1 MTQGDQHIHLIERAA
16 ARLRATGLA
25 PSASPVSPPTPNEPV
40 PNGVADAG
48 SKRSSAPDTVRAI
61 LVDEGALAKAGLI
74 DQAQPHSRVAE
85 ELRIVES
92 KLLRQA
98 FNDDAPSSRKIRS
111 NLILVT
117 SALAGEG
124 KSFVSLN
131 VAAGLASQSGRRVIL
146 VDADAKPSGL
156 RKTFGHTT
164 APGLLELVS
173 QNGLNVDN
181 LVVGTAI
188 NNLDMLP
195 LGGDAKRS
203 AELFAST
210 RMVELLQ
217 ELSRRYADRAILLDA
232 PPCLSSSV
240 PHAVAQ
246 VVGQVLFVV
255 AAGYTQHEDIEAA
268 LGLVQA
274 CPQISL
280 VLNKVPPWNAHSFG
294 SYHYPLGQA

>member
-1 MTQGDQHIHLIERAA
+1 M
-16 ARLRATGLA
+16 
-25 PSASPVSPPTPNEPV
+25 
-40 PNGVADAG
+40 
-48 SKRSSAPDTVRAI
+48 
-61 LVDEGALAKAGLI
+61 VDENALAKAGVI
-74 DQAQPHSRVAE
+74 DKAQPHSRVAE

-98 FNDDAPSSRKIRS
+98 FNEDSPSLRKVRS

-131 VAAGLASQSGRRVIL
+131 VAVGLASQSGRRVIL

-156 RKTFGHTT
+156 RQTFDHPT
-164 APGLLELVS
+164 APGLLELVC
-173 QNGLNVDN
+173 QNGLNIDN
-181 LVVGTAI
+181 LLVPTAI
-188 NNLDMLP
+188 NSLDMLP
-195 LGGDAKRS
+195 LGDEAKRS
-203 AELFAST
+203 AELFASA
-210 RMVELLQ
+210 RMVEVLQ
-217 ELSRRYADRAILLDA
+217 EMSRRYADRVILLDA

-255 AAGYTQHEDIEAA
+255 AAGGTQQEDIEAA

-280 VLNKVPPWNAHSFG
+280 VLNKVPPWNSHSFG
-294 SYHYPLGQA
+294 LYHYPLGQA